1 MSSRALDALRE
12 DRDALLEVVKGLD
25 QKDFG
30 KASGCEGWTVQ
41 DVIAHMGGLF
51 WMVVDPSS
59 LPDTTGLPTERAQD
73 VVVEQRRSWGSDQV
87 VADYEA
93 VSASALE
100 ALAGL
105 EGQEFELSLGDLG
118 TYPADLLINAFSFDH
133 YTHIRAD
140 LFAPRGSLTGTPP
153 ASDEL
158 RLTPAVDW
166 PEAAIVQQ
174 NADLIGEMKGSVAFE
189 LHGPGART
197 IVVGSGEP
205 EAAISCDSAGFILAI
220 TKRSTWDEVGASLT
234 GDADLLKLAEGIHV
248 F

>member
-1 MSSRALDALRE
+1 MSSRALEALRQ
-12 DRDALLEVVKGLD
+12 DREALLVILKGLD
-25 QKDFG
+25 HKDF
-30 KASGCEGWTVQ
+30 ASPSGCAGWSTQ
-41 DVIAHMGGLF
+41 DVVSHMGGLF

-73 VVVEQRRSWGSDQV
+73 VIVEERRSWGPDQV
-87 VADYEA
+87 VADYET

-105 EGQEFELSLGDLG
+105 EGQDFELALGDLG

-140 LFAPRGSLTGTPP
+140 LFAPRGTLTGTPP
-153 ASDEL
+153 PSDEL
-158 RLTPAVDW
+158 RLAPAVDW

-174 NADLIGEMKGSVAFE
+174 NSGLIADMKGSVAFD
-189 LHGPGART
+189 LRGPGSRT
-197 IVVGSGEP
+197 IVVGDGEP
-205 EAAISCDSAGFILAI
+205 QASIACDTAGFILAI
-220 TKRSTWDEVGASLT
+220 TNRSTWDDIGASQS
-234 GDADLLKLAEGIHV
+234 GDPDLLEVARSIHV